1 MEQLLK
7 GSIYTATVVLT
18 GLSAGL
24 FYAWAVSVIPGTK
37 LTSNISYL
45 ETMQHINR
53 AIINP
58 WFMVI
63 FMGPLLGMII
73 SGIMNYGSGIDA
85 TFWYVVVAF
94 LTYLVGTFGVTAL
107 GNVPLNDG
115 LDAIPIGKLTGDEM
129 NSIRLAYEQR
139 WNKLHNIRTL
149 FSVVSFVLLLVPL
162 FKAKF

>member
-115 LDAIPIGKLTGDEM
+115 LDAIHIGKLTGDEM
-129 NSIRLAYEQR
+129 NNIRLAYEQK